1 MEGLRGRLPLSGRAL
16 KNLMKSH
23 YLTVFDVLAMNEA
36 IMERM
41 GGVSLLR
48 DEGALESAVM
58 RPQMAAH
65 YEDADLVTQTA
76 MLMAGIALA
85 HAFVDGN
92 KRTALA
98 AGTTFAQ
105 LNGQWIASQPE
116 ELGKQIE
123 AIVIRSDSLDNA
135 MSRLIAWVRS
145 HMRPL
150 T

>member
-1 MEGLRGRLPLSGRAL
+1 MEGLRGRLPLPGRAL
-16 KNLMKSH
+16 KNLMTSH

-41 GGVSLLR
+41 SGVSLLR

-135 MSRLIAWVRS
+135 MSRLIAWLRS

>member
-1 MEGLRGRLPLSGRAL
+1 MF
-16 KNLMKSH
+16 H
-23 YLTVFDVLAMNEA
+23 YLTLFDVLAMNEA

-48 DEGALESAVM
+48 DEGALESAIM

-76 MLMAGIALA
+76 LLIVGIALA
-85 HAFVDGN
+85 HAFFDGN

-98 AGTTFAQ
+98 AGTTFVQ

-116 ELGKQIE
+116 ELGRQIE
-123 AIVIRSDSLDNA
+123 AIVLRTDSLDNA
-135 MSRLIAWVRS
+135 TSRLIACLRT
-145 HMRPL
+145 HIRPL